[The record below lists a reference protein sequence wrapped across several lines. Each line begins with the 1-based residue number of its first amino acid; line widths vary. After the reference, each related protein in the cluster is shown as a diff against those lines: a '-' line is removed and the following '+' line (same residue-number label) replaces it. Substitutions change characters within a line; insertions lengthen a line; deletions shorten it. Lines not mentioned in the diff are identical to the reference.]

1 MSRAGEQTFVYDRP
15 PLIAAH
21 ASIVGPKEGK
31 GPLAAWFDTVLEDD
45 LLGQKSWELAEM
57 EMARRCVQAALNGA
71 RLTDA
76 DAQAML
82 GGDLNN
88 QIIASSFAARSLGVP
103 FIGLYGACST
113 FVQAL
118 VIGSALVSGGY
129 LQNAACVAS
138 SHYCTAERQFRFPL
152 ELGTQ
157 RPPQASWTATAC
169 GCALLSD
176 RRRPSGEVA
185 DARGLRVT
193 HGTIGR
199 VIDLN
204 ISDANHMGA
213 AMAPAV
219 FDCIAAHLA
228 DTGRTA
234 DDYDL
239 IATGDLGW
247 IGRDLL
253 LALAD
258 AAKLELL
265 PDRLID
271 CGASLFDQAQD
282 AHAGGSGCGCVASVA
297 CGWLMKRLEAG
308 EIRRLLLVG
317 SGAMF
322 SPTSSQQAQSV
333 PGIAYAACIEGED

>member
-1 MSRAGEQTFVYDRP
+1 MSRVGSQTFLYRQP
-15 PLIAAH
+15 PVVAAH
-21 ASIVGPKEGK
+21 ASICGPKEGK
-31 GPLAAWFDTVLEDD
+31 GPLSAWFDEVLQDD

-57 EMARRCVQAALNGA
+57 EMVRRCVQAALNAA
-71 RLTDA
+71 RITDEQ
-76 DAQAML
+76 AQAML

-88 QIIASSFAARSLGVP
+88 QIIASSFAARALGVP

-118 VIGSALVSGGY
+118 VLGSALIDGGF
-129 LQNAACVAS
+129 LDNAVCVAS

-169 GCALLSD
+169 GCALLE
-176 RRRPSGEVA
+176 RPEKPG
-185 DARGLRVT
+185 GLRVT
-193 HGTIGR
+193 AGTVGR
-199 VIDLN
+199 IIDLN

-219 FDCIAAHLA
+219 FDCLAAHMA
-228 DTGRTA
+228 DTGKTA
-234 DDYDL
+234 CDYDL

-253 LALAD
+253 LELAS
-258 AAKLELL
+258 AAGLEL
-265 PDRLID
+265 PPEKLID
-271 CGASLFDQAQD
+271 CGASLFYQEQD

-308 EIRRLLLVG
+308 DINRLLLIG

-333 PGIAYAACIEGED
+333 PGIAYAAAIERED

>member
-1 MSRAGEQTFVYDRP
+1 MEIQRLSSQSWKIPGGVAVAGW
-15 PLIAAH
+15 AA
-21 ASIVGPKEGK
+21 VCGPKEGQ
-31 GPLAAWFDTVLEDD
+31 GPLARWFDTVLEDD
-45 LLGQKSWELAEM
+45 LLSQKSWELAEM
-57 EMARRCVQAALNGA
+57 ELVCRCVTRALDEA
-71 RLTDA
+71 SLA
-76 DAQAML
+76 PEAVQAML

-88 QIIASSFAARSLGVP
+88 QIIATSFAARSLGIP
-103 FIGLYGACST
+103 FLGLYGACAT
-113 FVQAL
+113 FVEGLA
-118 VIGSALVSGGY
+118 VASALVSGGF
-129 LQNAACVAS
+129 LENAVVSAS

-169 GCALLSD
+169 GSAVLVPGGS
-176 RRRPSGEVA
+176 RKGI
-185 DARGLRVT
+185 RVT
-193 HGTIGR
+193 AGTVGR
-199 VIDLN
+199 VIDPN
-204 ISDANHMGA
+204 ITDANHMGA

-253 LALAD
+253 LELAN
-258 AAKLELL
+258 AAGLEL
-265 PDRLID
+265 PPEKLID
-271 CGASLFDQAQD
+271 CGASLFYREQD

-308 EIRRLLLVG
+308 DIKRLLLVG

-333 PGIAYAACIEGED
+333 PGIAYAACIERRD

>member
-1 MSRAGEQTFVYDRP
+1 MGSQTFVYDRP
-15 PLIAAH
+15 PVIAAH
-21 ASIVGPKEGK
+21 RSIAGPKEGK

-57 EMARRCVQAALNGA
+57 EMVRRCVQAALNEA
-71 RLTDA
+71 HVTDEQ
-76 DAQAML
+76 AQAML

-88 QIIASSFAARSLGVP
+88 QIIASSFAARALGVP

-118 VIGSALVSGGY
+118 VIGSALISGGY
-129 LQNAACVAS
+129 LDNEVCVAS

-152 ELGTQ
+152 ELGNQ

-169 GCALLSD
+169 GCALLSNED
-176 RRRPSGEVA
+176 HG
-185 DARGLRVT
+185 GLRVT
-193 HGTIGR
+193 SGTVGR
-199 VIDLN
+199 IIDLN

-219 FDCIAAHLA
+219 FDCIAAHMA

-253 LALAD
+253 LELAS
-258 AAKLELL
+258 AADMPLP

-271 CGASLFDQAQD
+271 CGASLFYQEQD

-308 EIRRLLLVG
+308 DIRRLLLVG

-333 PGIAYAACIEGED
+333 PGIAYAACIERRD

>member
-1 MSRAGEQTFVYDRP
+1 MSRAGEQTFLFDHP
-15 PLIAAH
+15 PVIAAH
-21 ASIVGPKEGK
+21 ASVAGPKEGR
-31 GPLAAWFDTVLEDD
+31 GPLAQWFDELLEDD
-45 LLGQKSWELAEM
+45 LLGQKSWELAEI
-57 EMARRCVQAALNGA
+57 EMVRRCVQRALNDA
-71 RLTDA
+71 RLTA
-76 DAQAML
+76 GDAQALL

-88 QIIASSFAARSLGVP
+88 QIIATSFAARALGVP

-118 VIGSALVSGGY
+118 VIGSALISGGF
-129 LQNAACVAS
+129 LGNAVCAAS

-152 ELGTQ
+152 ELGSQ

-169 GCALLSD
+169 GSAVLAAE
-176 RRRPSGEVA
+176 GA
-185 DARGLRVT
+185 AGALRVT
-193 HGTIGR
+193 RGTVGR
-199 VIDLN
+199 VIDMN
-204 ISDANHMGA
+204 ITDANHMGA

-253 LALAD
+253 LELASAAGLALP
-258 AAKLELL
+258 

-271 CGASLFDQAQD
+271 CGASLFEQEQD
-282 AHAGGSGCGCVASVA
+282 AHAGGSGCGCVASVS
-297 CGWLMKRLEAG
+297 CGWLMKRLEGG
-308 EIRRLLLVG
+308 EIGRLLLVG
-317 SGAMF
+317 SGAML
-322 SPTSSQQAQSV
+322 SPTSSQQGQSV
-333 PGIAYAACIEGED
+333 PGIAYAAAIERKD